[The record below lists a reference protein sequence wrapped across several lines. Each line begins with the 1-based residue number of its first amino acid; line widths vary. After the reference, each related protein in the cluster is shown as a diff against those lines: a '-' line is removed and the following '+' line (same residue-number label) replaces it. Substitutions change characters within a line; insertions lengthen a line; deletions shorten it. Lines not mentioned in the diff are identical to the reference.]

1 LYQKA
6 LWAGQGAV
14 QRIERPLRR
23 VAKKSPTLVKARDE
37 VVRRYYRVLM
47 GGAGRRGR
55 LSGREPTS
63 QAAGIDPGNMIWIFG
78 SARSGSTWLRNM
90 MTEIEGHRAW
100 DEPSI
105 GRLFGDFRN
114 RVSEVEL
121 RRHDFIMSE
130 VTREGWIRAIRNF
143 VLDCASYSRPTL
155 SSDDYLVI
163 KEPNGSIGAPLMMEA
178 LPESRMILLV
188 RDPRDIVAS
197 MLDGAREGG
206 WMYERREGSDDWKR
220 RTRADKDPDTFIRNR
235 SQKYLQHASSAK
247 SAYDAHEGKKVFVRY
262 EELRA
267 DALGT
272 MGRMYSELGIP
283 VDEGELERVVEKHS
297 WENIPEE
304 EKGEGKF
311 YRKATPG
318 SWREDLTPE
327 QAAAIERVTAP
338 LIEEFYSS
346 G

>member
-1 LYQKA
+1 MYQKA

-37 VVRRYYRVLM
+37 VVRRYHRVLM

-55 LSGREPTS
+55 LSGREPTE
-63 QAAGIDPGNMIWIFG
+63 QASGIDPGKMIWIFCT
-78 SARSGSTWLRNM
+78 SSGASTWLRNM
-90 MTEIEGHRAW
+90 MTEIEGHKAW

-114 RVSEVEL
+114 RVPEVEL

-188 RDPRDIVAS
+188 RDPRDVAAS
-197 MLDGAREGG
+197 ALDAARKGS
-206 WMYERREGSDDWKR
+206 WMYELLDKGAWRQEAQADRKPDNFVRAQANSYLNLIGSIKE
-220 RTRADKDPDTFIRNR
+220 
-235 SQKYLQHASSAK
+235 
-247 SAYDAHEGKKVFVRY
+247 AYDAHEGRKVVVRY
-262 EELRA
+262 EDLRA
-267 DALGT
+267 DTLEVMKRIYSVLEIPTEEEALALAVVKHPWEDIT
-272 MGRMYSELGIP
+272 QEEK
-283 VDEGELERVVEKHS
+283 DEGKVYH
-297 WENIPEE
+297 
-304 EKGEGKF
+304 
-311 YRKATPG
+311 KAPPG
-318 SWREDLTPE
+318 GWREDLTPDQVE
-327 QAAAIERVTAP
+327 IVEDITAP
-338 LIEEFYSS
+338 LLEEFYP
-346 G
+346 